1 MHPIGLIL
9 TITET
14 GTGHD
19 PEGRGGEDALQPKPT
34 ERGRKPLSKYQVLWK
49 AADARYSQDAKTS
62 VDFRTVGLRWRVKRE
77 AIYKEIDKSA
87 NSPYHVLGVGRNGL

>member
-1 MHPIGLIL
+1 MHPIGIIL

-34 ERGRKPLSKYQVLWK
+34 ERGRKSLSKYQVLWE

-62 VDFRTVGLRWRVKRE
+62 VDCRKSGLEMVRE
-77 AIYKEIDKSA
+77 TGNHSRGD
-87 NSPYHVLGVGRNGL
+87 R